1 MPAPHQMAHR
11 VSDIDTYLT
20 DDEGRVRGMRGDE
33 LVERTARVL
42 GVWWG
47 ITVNTVTLMEFEGR
61 EWVGVERVF

>member
-1 MPAPHQMAHR
+1 MAHR